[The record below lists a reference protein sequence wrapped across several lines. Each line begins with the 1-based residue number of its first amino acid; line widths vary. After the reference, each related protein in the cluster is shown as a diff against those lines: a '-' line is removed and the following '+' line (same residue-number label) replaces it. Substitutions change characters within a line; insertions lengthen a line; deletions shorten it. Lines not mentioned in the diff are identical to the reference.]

1 MQEITALLSI
11 GSALFIGAISPGPS
25 FVMVAKTAVTSGR
38 INGLCTA
45 LGMGLGGFVFA
56 ALSLLGLNGLLLA
69 VPALYLFLKIAGGLY
84 LAYLGLKIWH
94 GAKQALAMPTD
105 GNVSTDS
112 SYLNSAITGATTQ
125 LSNPKTAIVYASVF
139 ATFLPA
145 LPSVSFSS
153 AIVLLVFAIE
163 AGWYSLFALA
173 LSSEAPRKQYLR
185 YKTAM
190 DRVAGGVMMVLG
202 LKLATAAGR

>member
-1 MQEITALLSI
+1 MQEITALISI

-38 INGLCTA
+38 ANGLCTA

-69 VPALYLFLKIAGGLY
+69 VPALYIFLKIAGGLY
-84 LAYLGLKIWH
+84 LAYLGLKIWR
-94 GAKQALAMPTD
+94 GAKQTLAMPTE
-105 GNVSTDS
+105 GRVSTDS
-112 SYLNSAITGATTQ
+112 RYLKSAITGASTQ

-139 ATFLPA
+139 ATFLPS

-163 AGWYSLFALA
+163 AGWYCLVALA
-173 LSSEAPRKQYLR
+173 LSSAAPRKQYLH
-185 YKTAM
+185 YKKAM
-190 DRVAGGVMMVLG
+190 DRIAGGVMMALG
-202 LKLATAAGR
+202 LKLVTSAGH

>member
-1 MQEITALLSI
+1 MQEITALISI

-45 LGMGLGGFVFA
+45 LGMGVGGFIFA

-69 VPALYLFLKIAGGLY
+69 VPALYLFLKMAGGLY
-84 LAYLGLKIWH
+84 LAYLGLKIWR
-94 GAKQALAMPTD
+94 GAKQALAMPSD
-105 GNVSTDS
+105 GTVSTDS
-112 SYLNSAITGATTQ
+112 SYMRSAMTGASTQ

-139 ATFLPA
+139 ATFLPQ
-145 LPSVSFSS
+145 LPSIAFSS
-153 AIVLLVFAIE
+153 TIVLLVFCIE
-163 AGWYSLFALA
+163 AGWYALVALA
-173 LSSEAPRKQYLR
+173 LSSAAPRKQYLR

-190 DRVAGGVMMVLG
+190 DRIAGGVMIALG
-202 LKLATAAGR
+202 LKLATSAAR